1 VFLFL
6 QIQKDLRENK
16 SILSFLLHG
25 DPRQEQ
31 FLNLTIPDADFFLK
45 EIDSIDNAA
54 CTWLTLMSGI
64 NLNVFKGFASEWEL
78 VDFFLTQQYHQ
89 NVSAL
94 AGKFITGN

>member
-1 VFLFL
+1 MSLLV

-25 DPRQEQ
+25 DKRQEK
-31 FLNLTIPDADFFLK
+31 FLNLTIPDADFFLE

-64 NLNVFKGFASEWEL
+64 NLNVFKGFASEWEM

-89 NVSAL
+89 NISAI
-94 AGKFITGN
+94 AGKF